1 MKSVVILVLVS
12 MLRYA
17 VLHCDTLWYAMIRPA
32 YQPWLDEASAELS
45 VPTFSSAKLVGC
57 VA

>member
-17 VLHCDTLWYAMIRPA
+17 VLLRDTLWYAMIRPA
-32 YQPWLDEASAELS
+32 YQPWLDEASADLS